1 MTGNADDVAHIQQLK
16 ETEGSLTD
24 RIELYVKL
32 EAGAI
37 SLNMREPC
45 FPMVPQRQNA
55 AGRTHIDA
63 ISFEACGAAP
73 GVGRYDLS
81 RCRRLV
87 ELMGIGIIAERFEFG
102 ELFLALEVLVERLE
116 RQGGF
121 PFVLLPQYT
130 DAFLGAS
137 RKRLC

>member
-24 RIELYVKL
+24 GIELYVKL

-37 SLNMREPC
+37 SLNMREAG
-45 FPMVPQRQNA
+45 FAVKPQGQNA
-55 AGRTHIDA
+55 TGSAHIYA

-81 RCRRLV
+81 RCRALLEFMRV
-87 ELMGIGIIAERFEFG
+87 GIIAERFDFG